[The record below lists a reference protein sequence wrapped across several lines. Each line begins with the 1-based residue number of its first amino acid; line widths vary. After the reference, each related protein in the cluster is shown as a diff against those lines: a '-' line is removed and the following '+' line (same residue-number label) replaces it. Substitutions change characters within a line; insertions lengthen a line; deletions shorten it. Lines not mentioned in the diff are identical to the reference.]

1 MELSLNE
8 KKYLKKVIKKYPK
21 KKIYKL
27 IKKKDN
33 LEISNDLKSLLTKME
48 NVNFMDNYYEDM
60 IGGMNSFLNM
70 NRTRQRQPAQ
80 GPQPPQPQSYWSK
93 LRAGI
98 ANAQT
103 NINQGIQSTQE
114 AAAGIAPAVGNR
126 GPNVQ
131 SMQEKGNNLLQAT
144 TQRVKGAAA
153 GIAPAVQN
161 SLPNV
166 QSVQEQGSNL
176 LQATAQRVKNLG
188 AETQAG
194 IVNTQRNVTE
204 GAASLSS
211 SLSELKSYMD
221 NPNKLQNLIDNVQGK
236 VGEFVLKIQNMV
248 KLSANLTYDN
258 KLVSEAV
265 ETYLFT
271 LGVPSPFN
279 KLFGRIYFNFV
290 IKPYIQSTLQS
301 TLQTYP
307 KPYIQNT
314 LQTYPIHYNEQ
325 NLVESPISDMYNNNI
340 NSYAPHMY
348 YPINYNSI
356 EKYPMDNYDGY
367 YN

>member
-1 MELSLNE
+1 MELSINE

-33 LEISNDLKSLLTKME
+33 LEISNDLKSLLTKMD

-60 IGGMNSFLNM
+60 IGGMNSVYNM
-70 NRTRQRQPAQ
+70 FRQPQGPQGPQ
-80 GPQPPQPQSYWSK
+80 GPQPPQGPQGPQPPQQQSYWSNFRAK
-93 LRAGI
+93 TKAGI
-98 ANAQT
+98 ANAQK
-103 NINQGIQSTQE
+103 NITQGVQGVT
-114 AAAGIAPAVGNR
+114 ANIAPEVENR
-126 GPNVQ
+126 
-131 SMQEKGNNLLQAT
+131 
-144 TQRVKGAAA
+144 
-153 GIAPAVQN
+153 
-161 SLPNV
+161 LPNV

-221 NPNKLQNLIDNVQGK
+221 NPNKLQILIDNVQGK

-279 KLFGRIYFNFV
+279 KLFGRIYFNF
-290 IKPYIQSTLQS
+290 
-301 TLQTYP
+301 
-307 KPYIQNT
+307 
-314 LQTYPIHYNEQ
+314 
-325 NLVESPISDMYNNNI
+325 
-340 NSYAPHMY
+340 
-348 YPINYNSI
+348 
-356 EKYPMDNYDGY
+356 
-367 YN
+367 